1 LIDQTLSL
9 TRSENEQYLK
19 LIEKHNDLKGV
30 NMHESIEEWLNKK
43 ITQQAMKEA
52 MKKADVTIRK
62 VEQSIM
68 ESIEIGM
75 EKRFGEKARNEVE
88 FIQKLDNMDLLMNIQ
103 KALWT
108 TNSFNE
114 FVKIYRS

>member
-1 LIDQTLSL
+1 
-9 TRSENEQYLK
+9 
-19 LIEKHNDLKGV
+19 
-30 NMHESIEEWLNKK
+30 MHESIEEWLNKK